1 MNIQI
6 TTRHESHISDET
18 RAFIEAEVEHL
29 GQFYDKISSAHMICD
44 REEHKAGQEDTVELI
59 LGVEGNNLSA
69 KATEENLGK
78 AIDAVMEKMTRQ
90 LKKKNEKIKAHK

>member
-29 GQFYDKISSAHMICD
+29 GQFYDKITTAHFICD
-44 REEHKAGQEDTVELI
+44 REEHKNGQEDMVELV
-59 LGVEGNNLSA
+59 LSVDGNNLSA

-78 AIDAVMEKMTRQ
+78 AIDSVIEKMTRQ
-90 LKKKNEKIKAHK
+90 LKKKNEKVKAHK